1 MVLES
6 GHLTAMGGR
15 SLSGTAKVQSSG
27 VSHVSRRLRRVSPP
41 RKGTSN
47 VPAAGIG
54 DVARDAG
61 NGGHVHEQLAVA
73 GVAGEEDDAAPDGVV
88 GQVRLDVDAAVDL
101 VLHVGHGGVAVGVV
115 EGEAA
120 PAPDGPGALVQLGR
134 ELIRL
139 VLGGGGPLGDDGRVD
154 VLDAGRG
161 QQLVDLVATLVDGSA
176 VEAVGQ
182 ALWQNESRGG
192 GDEEGE
198 DGKHCGWAKREDA

>member
-15 SLSGTAKVQSSG
+15 SLSGIAKVQSSG
-27 VSHVSRRLRRVSPP
+27 VSHVSRRLGRVSTS

-54 DVARDAG
+54 DLAGDVG

-73 GVAGEEDDAAPDGVV
+73 LVAGEEDDAAPDGVV
-88 GQVRLDVDAAVDL
+88 GQVRLDVDAGADL

-115 EGEAA
+115 EGKAAAA
-120 PAPDGPGALVQLGR
+120 PLGPGALLQRGL
-134 ELIRL
+134 ELVRL
-139 VLGGGGPLGDDGRVD
+139 VLGGGGQLGDDGWVD

-176 VEAVGQ
+176 VEAIGQ

-198 DGKHCGWAKREDA
+198 DGKHCDWVKLGDA